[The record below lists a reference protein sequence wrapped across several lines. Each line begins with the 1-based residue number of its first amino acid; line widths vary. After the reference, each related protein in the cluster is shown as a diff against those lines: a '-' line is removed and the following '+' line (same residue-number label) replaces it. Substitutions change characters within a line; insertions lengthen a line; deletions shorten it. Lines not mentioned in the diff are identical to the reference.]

1 VLAPKLI
8 VDSTTNESP
17 PTKEQDMRERLSY
30 VADDARLGS
39 GPPARPKRR
48 RGVRVTSAAVMALGL
63 SLAGGA
69 VAGATTAST
78 GTSTSSSPAS
88 GSPIGR
94 PPMGGSP
101 PAAFG
106 TVKSIGYNAFSLTEQ
121 DGTVVTVNVGSTTSY
136 VDPGVTSPS
145 LASVTV
151 GEHVAVF
158 GTDTSDVVA
167 ATRVAIGTPPA
178 GGKGGPGGP
187 GGPGGQGMG
196 GSPPAA
202 FGTVKSVGDD
212 TFTLTGQDGT
222 VVTVNVGSTT
232 SYVDQGVTSPSLAN
246 VTVGEQVAVFGTDS
260 SNVVTATRVAIGT
273 PPSGGKGGPGGQGGP
288 PGMGGTPPS
297 ASSASSSVSS

>member
-1 VLAPKLI
+1 
-8 VDSTTNESP
+8 
-17 PTKEQDMRERLSY
+17 MREQLTY
-30 VADDARLGS
+30 VADDARLDS

-69 VAGATTAST
+69 AAGATTAST
-78 GTSTSSSPAS
+78 GSSTPSSTAS
-88 GSPIGR
+88 GSPAGR

-106 TVKSIGYNAFSLTEQ
+106 TVKSVGDDTFTLAEQ

-136 VDPGVTSPS
+136 LDPGVTSPS

-167 ATRVAIGTPPA
+167 ATSVAIGTPPA
-178 GGKGGPGGP
+178 GGKGGPGGQ
-187 GGPGGQGMG
+187 GGPPGMG

-202 FGTVKSVGDD
+202 VGTVKSVGDD

-222 VVTVNVGSTT
+222 VVTVNVGSST

-260 SNVVTATRVAIGT
+260 SDVVTATKVAIGT
-273 PPSGGKGGPGGQGGP
+273 PPAGGKGGPGGRGGP

-297 ASSASSSVSS
+297 TSSSASS